1 MPKPNVWGVPVSG
14 QGVGLE
20 KMRLGRQGVRNLN
33 SVTQLLCVYP
43 GLHSAENPEVFKAT
57 ILLFYLFSERSLL

>member
-20 KMRLGRQGVRNLN
+20 KVRLGRQGVRNLN
-33 SVTQLLCVYP
+33 PVTQLLYVYP
-43 GLHSAENPEVFKAT
+43 GLHSA
-57 ILLFYLFSERSLL
+57 